1 MKQKRRHKKI
11 KRSKHPL
18 KNEWKQFLF
27 VFVICLV
34 VGIAFAFLTGK
45 MPSFLDRTIQKYTDR
60 IAAEQIKGFEKKV
73 LKEVTGDN
81 LDVVKK
87 YKDAKTAIDN

>member
-1 MKQKRRHKKI
+1 MIEKRKFKKV
-11 KRSKHPL
+11 KRKKSSFK
-18 KNEWKQFLF
+18 KEMRYFLL
-27 VFVICLV
+27 VFLVCLI
-34 VGIAFAFLTGK
+34 VGFSFAFLTGK

-73 LKEVTGDN
+73 LKEVKGDN

-87 YKDAKTAIDN
+87 YKDAKAAIDN